1 MKFTESNK
9 YCISTDG
16 EFFYEKFDTKEEAI
30 AYIKEEYEEGYV
42 GKIVD
47 IEFTADDFYENL
59 GYKLGEK
66 LYEEIG
72 DEADSWE
79 LSGSDEK
86 ELCRRMGETMVE
98 FLSTKKLQPSCY
110 KVKHIEKIQ
119 K

>member
-1 MKFTESNK
+1 MKFTNTNK

-16 EFFYEKFDTKEEAI
+16 EFFYGEFDTKKEAI
-30 AYIKEEYEEGYV
+30 DCIKEEHGEGYV
-42 GKIVD
+42 GNIVEV
-47 IEFTADDFYENL
+47 EFTADDFYENL
-59 GYKLGEK
+59 GYKLGER

-98 FLSTKKLQPSCY
+98 FLTTKKLQPSCF
-110 KVKHIEKIQ
+110 KATNIEEIQ
-119 K
+119 Q

>member
-30 AYIKEEYEEGYV
+30 AYIKEEYGEGYV

-72 DEADSWE
+72 DAADSWE
-79 LSGSDEK
+79 LSSSDEE
-86 ELCRRMGETMVE
+86 ELCLEMGETMVA
-98 FLSTKKLQPSCY
+98 FLTTHHLQPSCLF
-110 KVKHIEKIQ
+110 KVEHIEKI
-119 K
+119 